1 MPNDR
6 LRDALMRADL
16 TPEDVAPQLSVDPK
30 TVERWINADRT
41 PYPKHRHK
49 LALLLRQNEAYLWPD
64 AVPSNRALEISESE
78 IIRTYPHRN
87 AIPADLWDQLLDRSQ
102 EAVDILVYVGMFLT
116 EKPGLPAALRAKAKE
131 GVVIRMLFGDRD
143 SSAVIQRS
151 TDEGIGPNT
160 ISAKVDHALAYFR
173 GLQGIEG
180 IGIRTHG
187 TVLYNSIY
195 RFDDEMIVNPHVYGK
210 MAPHAPALHLRR
222 LSAGTLFTTYAES
235 FDAVWETAKP
245 AQGSGE

>member
-1 MPNDR
+1 
-6 LRDALMRADL
+6 
-16 TPEDVAPQLSVDPK
+16 
-30 TVERWINADRT
+30 
-41 PYPKHRHK
+41 
-49 LALLLRQNEAYLWPD
+49 
-64 AVPSNRALEISESE
+64 VPGNRALEISESE
-78 IIRTYPHRN
+78 IVRTYPHRN
-87 AIPADLWDQLLDRSQ
+87 AIPADLWDQLLERSQ

-116 EKPGLPAALRAKAKE
+116 EKPGLPRTLRAKARD
-131 GVVIRMLFGDRD
+131 GVAIRMLFGDRD

-173 GLQGIEG
+173 ELQGVEG
-180 IGIRTHG
+180 IEIRTHG

-195 RFDDEMIVNPHVYGK
+195 RFDNEMIVNPHVYGK

-235 FDAVWETAKP
+235 FDAVWETSKP
-245 AQGSGE
+245 APTQEG